1 MVFKV
6 TAAMFIMIVMAD
18 IIFGDYPLPFP
29 HPVVLIGR
37 LIDVLENWFYPHQR
51 QDEEREVIA
60 GTILVLIVCLL
71 TFLLTLVIIKSAYML
86 WSPLGFLMVIFLGYT
101 ALAATGLARA
111 AIKVL
116 KLLEKEGKEEA
127 RKALSMIVGRDTAE
141 LDSDEIL
148 KAVVETVAENISD
161 AVIAPLF
168 FLLLGGVPL
177 AMTYKAVNT
186 MDSMIGYRNDRYKN
200 FGRVAARLDDFA
212 NFIPARLSGLLIII
226 AGWMLGYDPGRGWRI
241 MKKYHHVH
249 KSLNSG
255 YPEAAMAGL
264 LGIELGGPGIYFGK
278 MVDKGIIGE
287 SLTPIHGRQ
296 VKVAVKVLYLC
307 TILMTGIGLWLL
319 W

>member
-6 TAAMFIMIVMAD
+6 TPAMLIMIVMAD

-37 LIDVLENWFYPHQR
+37 LIDILEDWFYPHQR
-51 QDEEREVIA
+51 QTEEREVIA

-71 TFLLTLVIIKSAYML
+71 TFLLTLVLIKSAYML
-86 WSPLGFLMVIFLGYT
+86 WSPLGFLVILFLGYT
-101 ALAATGLARA
+101 TLASTGLARE
-111 AIKVL
+111 AIKVV
-116 KLLEKEGKEEA
+116 KLLEKEAEEEA
-127 RKALSMIVGRDTAE
+127 RKALSMIVGRDTAD

-148 KAVVETVAENISD
+148 KAVLETVAENISD

-186 MDSMIGYRNDRYKN
+186 MDSMIGYRNDRYEN
-200 FGRVAARLDDFA
+200 FGKAAARLDDLA

-226 AGWMLGYDPGRGWRI
+226 AGWLLGYDYGGGWRI

-249 KSLNSG
+249 KSPNSG
-255 YPEAAMAGL
+255 YPEAAMAGI

-278 MVDKGIIGE
+278 LVDKGIIGE
-287 SLTPIHGRQ
+287 SLTPIHGSQ
-296 VKVAVKVLYLC
+296 VKAAVKVLYLC
-307 TILMTGIGLWLL
+307 TVLMTGMGLWLL

>member
-1 MVFKV
+1 ML
-6 TAAMFIMIVMAD
+6 IMIVMAD

-37 LIDVLENWFYPHQR
+37 LIDILENWFYPHQR
-51 QDEEREVIA
+51 QDKESEVIA
-60 GTILVLIVCLL
+60 GAILVMIVCPL
-71 TFLLTLVIIKSAYML
+71 TFLLTLIIIKSAYMV
-86 WSPLGFLMVIFLGYT
+86 WSPFGFLVVVFLGYT
-101 ALAATGLARA
+101 SLASTGLARE

-116 KLLEKEGKEEA
+116 KLLEKEGEKEA

-141 LDSDEIL
+141 LDGDAIV

-168 FLLLGGVPL
+168 FLLIGGVPL

-186 MDSMIGYRNDRYKN
+186 MDSMIGYRNDRYGN
-200 FGRVAARLDDFA
+200 FGKVAARLDDLA

-226 AGWMLGYDPGRGWRI
+226 AGWMLGYDSGRGWRI

-249 KSLNSG
+249 KSPNSG
-255 YPEAAMAGL
+255 YPEAAMAGI

-278 MVDKGIIGE
+278 MVDKDTIGE
-287 SLTPIHGRQ
+287 SLIPIHGNQ
-296 VKVAVKVLYLC
+296 VKAAVNVLYVC
-307 TILMTGIGLWLL
+307 TVLMTGMGLWLL

>member
-71 TFLLTLVIIKSAYML
+71 TFLLTLVIIKSAYIL

-249 KSLNSG
+249 KSFNSG